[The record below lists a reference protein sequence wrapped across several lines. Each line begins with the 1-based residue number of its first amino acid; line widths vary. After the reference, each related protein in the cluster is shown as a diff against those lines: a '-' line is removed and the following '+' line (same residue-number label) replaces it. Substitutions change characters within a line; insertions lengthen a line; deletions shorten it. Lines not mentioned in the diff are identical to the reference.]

1 MYMHYKQNC
10 GKVQII
16 KLNKDGQ
23 CICTFSHYDCENAK
37 LIQWCFTGNITTDKD
52 KDHKKERSENK
63 VPCLALVL
71 QVTPEN

>member
-1 MYMHYKQNC
+1 MGNPSA
-10 GKVQII
+10 
-16 KLNKDGQ
+16 LSP
-23 CICTFSHYDCENAK
+23 TNAK